1 MTEPIARCAHVTRT
15 FGHFVAVDAVD
26 LELRRGEVLGLLGAN
41 GAGKTTLI
49 RLLLGL
55 LAPSGG
61 EVSLFGEAPS
71 RRARRRIGYVPQSL
85 GLYDDLTPA
94 ENLAFSAAVFGQHRR
109 GGPGGGGRAAAPSLP
124 GPLRPY
130 AGTPVGAL
138 PLGIQR
144 SAAFAE
150 ALAHGPDLLILDEP
164 TSGVDP
170 LARARLWET
179 VAAAAAAGAGVLITT
194 HYMDEAYECDRLA
207 IMAAGRVVA
216 RGTAAEITGDARVT
230 VVAPEPAAAWAAAFG
245 ALEQAGL
252 PVALVGRTLRV
263 PGVPPAEVSRAL
275 GAIKARV
282 TSAPATLE
290 ERFFQLTLS
299 AGITEVPG

>member
-1 MTEPIARCAHVTRT
+1 MTELLAQCARVTRS

-26 LELRRGEVLGLLGAN
+26 LELRRGEVVGLLGAN

-61 EVSLFGEAPS
+61 EVRLFGEAPS
-71 RRARRRIGYVPQSL
+71 RQTRRRIGYVPQSL

-94 ENLAFSAAVFGQHRR
+94 ENLAFSAAVFGHQQ
-109 GGPGGGGRAAAPSLP
+109 GKPAPSLP
-124 GPLRPY
+124 ETLRPF

-144 SAAFAE
+144 GAAFAE
-150 ALAHGPDLLILDEP
+150 ALAHQPDLLILDEP

-179 VAAAAAAGAGVLITT
+179 VAEAAVAGTGVLVTT
-194 HYMDEAYECDRLA
+194 HYMEEAGECDRLLV
-207 IMAAGRVVA
+207 MAEGRVVA
-216 RGTAAEITGDARVT
+216 EGTASQIIGSARVT
-230 VVAPEPAAAWAAAFG
+230 VVAAADWAAAFG
-245 ALEQAGL
+245 ALEAAGL
-252 PVALVGRTLRV
+252 AVALVGTTLRV
-263 PGVPPAEVSRAL
+263 PGADPALVRQAL
-275 GAIKARV
+275 GGLPARV
-282 TSAPATLE
+282 TDEPATLD
-290 ERFFQLTLS
+290 ERFFELTLA
-299 AGITEVPG
+299 AGQARAAG